1 MSLNNI
7 EEISFCIHQNA
18 PKIHCLTNPVTMQ
31 DVANL
36 LLAAGGS
43 AVMGQDEQEVEE
55 ITSFCHGTLLNTGV
69 PDIAKIQACIL
80 AGQKANALG
89 HPVVLDP
96 VGAGASTFRRKE
108 LQKLLQAVHLTAVR
122 CNQEEAVVLCSLL
135 SDTDSPE
142 KHGGV
147 ESSLQMAERDVCL
160 IAEQA
165 ASLLNCTVLITG
177 KEDVV
182 SDGKQTQ
189 ILTGGDSRI
198 RRITGGGCMLSALCT
213 LFLCTDTSAFDAVRA
228 AGALWRETA
237 LEAGRRTDAEKSGI
251 GSFHVHLF
259 DVLPDRRPLQPSLLG
274 FLDAIGD
281 DVLGTIGGQRRAQ
294 CLRPRQ
300 QDAVAPQGLDV
311 LLIEL
316 VGIQVGQPQRLRKVP
331 EADVFQLLQGNF
343 PLVEPCPQLVIEAH
357 VGLDVL
363 LGLRDAVGTV
373 HLSQRQAL
381 GLVEVE

>member
-7 EEISFCIHQNA
+7 EEISFCIHQDA

-108 LQKLLQAVHLTAVR
+108 LQKLLQAVHPTAVR

-160 IAEQA
+160 IAGQA

-189 ILTGGDSRI
+189 IRIFLILDKGLTY
-198 RRITGGGCMLSALCT
+198 TAFALNDVYEIVYNT
-213 LFLCTDTSAFDAVRA
+213 IL
-228 AGALWRETA
+228 
-237 LEAGRRTDAEKSGI
+237 KS
-251 GSFHVHLF
+251 HNN
-259 DVLPDRRPLQPSLLG
+259 
-274 FLDAIGD
+274 
-281 DVLGTIGGQRRAQ
+281 
-294 CLRPRQ
+294 
-300 QDAVAPQGLDV
+300 
-311 LLIEL
+311 
-316 VGIQVGQPQRLRKVP
+316 IQVTQS
-331 EADVFQLLQGNF
+331 DVSINHNNLF
-343 PLVEPCPQLVIEAH
+343 I
-357 VGLDVL
+357 
-363 LGLRDAVGTV
+363 
-373 HLSQRQAL
+373 
-381 GLVEVE
+381 